1 MTRGLIYFCAKWFVK
16 AGVRWGLCFVLL
28 LLIPTFFLPIANVLL
43 GGKLDKGFPSGL
55 FLNDIFRLARE
66 ADPTCTPFIY
76 PDSELQESEFFLPIR
91 AEDVE
96 WKEKYDMLA
105 ASTAFRRFPLPC
117 PFGLGTYYV
126 KDNELFLQKR
136 YLRFLNDRE
145 TRRLGARIEGV
156 SKTSNFRLWESYI
169 PDVILYAVFGIM
181 ILLACFR
188 SKRID
193 KKEQISIARLEKLA
207 ALCAEYQS
215 RRGRYPSSL
224 NELDNVAPG
233 ELRDAVKGRLFRLVT
248 PNRDELLLTT
258 DKPWRSGAFPF
269 SLEKRSLFTTKD
281 GIVKRVNGRLCCDY
295 FMEQIRQIQSG
306 SEVASSLSPK
316 TLESLTSKS
325 RRCWLSFLIAMPIF
339 FALFVAMNLE
349 AFAPF
354 VTRIQTLDLDY
365 DFCVISGV
373 VVFALWLISL
383 WGNLSLW
390 ITGRADYS
398 LKLRLLTAF
407 LSLGSIFI
415 LIELPF
421 TLPLFKA
428 LWLFFSYPV
437 Y

>member
-1 MTRGLIYFCAKWFVK
+1 MTRGLIYYCAKWFVK

-28 LLIPTFFLPIANVLL
+28 LLIPTFFLPISSVLL
-43 GGKLDKGFPSGL
+43 GGKLDKGFPSGS
-55 FLNDIFRLARE
+55 FLNDILRLARE
-66 ADPTCTPFIY
+66 ADPTCAPFIY
-76 PDSELQESEFFLPIR
+76 PDTELQESEFFLPIR
-91 AEDVE
+91 AEDAA

-105 ASTAFRRFPLPC
+105 VSTAFRRFPLPC

-136 YLRFLNDRE
+136 YLQFLNDRE
-145 TRRLGARIEGV
+145 TRRLGARIEGF

-169 PDVILYAVFGIM
+169 PDVIFYAVLGAM

-188 SKRID
+188 SKRNY
-193 KKEQISIARLEKLA
+193 KKEQITSARLEKLA
-207 ALCAEYQS
+207 ALCADYQN
-215 RRGRYPSSL
+215 RHGRYPSSL
-224 NELDNVAPG
+224 SELDNVAPE
-233 ELRDAVKGRLFRLVT
+233 ELRDAVKGRLLKLVT
-248 PNRDELLLTT
+248 PSSDELLLAT

-269 SLEKRSLFTTKD
+269 CLEKQSFFATKE
-281 GIVKRVNGRLCCDY
+281 GIVKRVTGGFCCDY

-339 FALFVAMNLE
+339 FALFAAMNLE
-349 AFAPF
+349 AFSPF
-354 VTRIQTLDLDY
+354 VTRVQTLDLDY

-373 VVFALWLISL
+373 GVFALWFISL
-383 WGNLSLW
+383 WGNLTLW
-390 ITGRADYS
+390 ITGRAVYS

-407 LSLGSIFI
+407 LSLGSIFV
-415 LIELPF
+415 LIEIPF
-421 TLPLFKA
+421 TLPLFKT